1 MRVRVASY
9 WLAEPALA
17 GDSGAEPVTSRPA
30 RCPDP
35 VTNAACVADVV
46 GAAVFCPPVVAVLVA
61 VEVGVVV
68 AVEVPAGVEVAVPDG
83 LVAGVT
89 WACDCVVDGVVA
101 GVAPVGVA
109 DAAGLSSDCAWSA
122 PASERVL
129 PLYPNHRATTAP
141 AGSVGTVGV
150 TAGCV
155 PASTTSGS

>member
-1 MRVRVASY
+1 MEVA
-9 WLAEPALA
+9 
-17 GDSGAEPVTSRPA
+17 
-30 RCPDP
+30 
-35 VTNAACVADVV
+35 
-46 GAAVFCPPVVAVLVA
+46 
-61 VEVGVVV
+61 
-68 AVEVPAGVEVAVPDG
+68 VAVPDA

-89 WACDCVVDGVVA
+89 WACDCVVEGVVA

-109 DAAGLSSDCAWSA
+109 DAAGLRSDCAWSA
-122 PASERVL
+122 PASVRVL

>member
-9 WLAEPALA
+9 PASDPEQA
-17 GDSGAEPVTSRPA
+17 GGSGAEPVTSRPA
-30 RCPDP
+30 RCADP
-35 VTNAACVADVV
+35 VTNAACVADVA
-46 GAAVFCPPVVAVLVA
+46 GEAVFCPAVVWVLA
-61 VEVGVVV
+61 VGVAV
-68 AVEVPAGVEVAVPDG
+68 AVEVPAGVVAVAVPDA
-83 LVAGVT
+83 LDAGVT
-89 WACDCVVDGVVA
+89 WACDCVAGGVLA

-109 DAAGLSSDCAWSA
+109 DAAGSSSDCAWSA
-122 PASERVL
+122 PASVRVS